1 MLINW
6 NVHVGSSEPFINLY
20 LINIVNSGSFL
31 HCFYSRNLE
40 VPKEETTIV
49 KNQFSPPK
57 FIIEETNI
65 KRVVNR
71 KNESEKWQM
80 IEIQELIKNR

>member
-6 NVHVGSSEPFINLY
+6 TVHVIKLYQINS
-20 LINIVNSGSFL
+20 VNSGSFL

-40 VPKEETTIV
+40 IPKEGTTIV

-57 FIIEETNI
+57 VIIEETNI